1 MRPLAES
8 YSEISDWFASPLGR
22 RLLIQERKV
31 ISDEMRYL
39 FGYHF
44 MQLSSVKGLDLSGAS
59 RINHCFSVAPKSESD
74 QNCGDVQC
82 VANFDELPFEDEM
95 IDVTVLHHVLEFS
108 KNPQQVVKEAA
119 RVTIPRG
126 YVIFVV
132 FNPLSIAGLFQPL
145 ASLLNF
151 SPISRRRALRAGRM
165 RDWLEL
171 LDFSCVATR
180 DVFHSLPINS
190 ARFLGSI
197 GYLDKL
203 KFKGKIPG
211 GLSYVLVARKD
222 KVGLTPIKPKWD
234 SSRLL
239 DAMPIPK
246 QAIPGSRRQARV
258 MPRRLPKGRRGLV
271 LPFRHPHS
279 AE

>member
-1 MRPLAES
+1 MPALADS
-8 YSEISDWFASPLGR
+8 YKGISEWFSTPLGR
-22 RLLIQERKV
+22 RLLIQERKI
-31 ISDEMRYL
+31 ISEEMRYL

-44 MQLSSVKGLDLSGAS
+44 MQLSSVQGLDLSGAS
-59 RINHCFSVAPKSESD
+59 RINHCFSLAPACVD
-74 QNCGDVQC
+74 NHNCGDIQA

-132 FNPLSIAGLFQPL
+132 FNPLSIAGLLQPL
-145 ASLLNF
+145 ASLVKY
-151 SPISRRRALRAGRM
+151 SAISRRRSLRAGRM

-180 DVFHSLPINS
+180 DVFHSVPINS
-190 ARFLGSI
+190 ARFLSSI
-197 GYLDKL
+197 SYLDRL

-211 GLSYVLVARKD
+211 GMAYVLVARKD

-234 SSRLL
+234 RSRFL

-246 QAIPGSRRQARV
+246 QVIPGSRRQARV
-258 MPRRLPKGRRGLV
+258 APRRIPKGSSGLV
-271 LPFRHPHS
+271 LPFRDPRS